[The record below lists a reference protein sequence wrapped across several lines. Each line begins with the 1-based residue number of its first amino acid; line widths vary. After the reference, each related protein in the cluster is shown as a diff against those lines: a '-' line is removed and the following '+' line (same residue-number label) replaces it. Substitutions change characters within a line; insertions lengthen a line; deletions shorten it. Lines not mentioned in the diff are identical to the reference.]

1 MWNTIV
7 LLNMFLE
14 TVIIFSEL
22 LNSSYEQYSFEIDF
36 FYIKCFEQFNVPPHN
51 KNIYFFYIL
60 TANLQMVM

>member
-1 MWNTIV
+1 
-7 LLNMFLE
+7 MFLE

-51 KNIYFFYIL
+51 KNIYIFL
-60 TANLQMVM
+60 HLDC